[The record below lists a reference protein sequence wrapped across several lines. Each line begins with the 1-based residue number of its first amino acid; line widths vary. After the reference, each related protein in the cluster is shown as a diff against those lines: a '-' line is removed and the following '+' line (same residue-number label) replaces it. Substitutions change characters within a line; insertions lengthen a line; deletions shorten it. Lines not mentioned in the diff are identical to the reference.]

1 LLLFCAASM
10 KTKLAIIEEKA
21 AKLQNGWSAQQT
33 LQKRAAAGESP
44 PSKSVD
50 RSLKLPLAVR
60 PPEPAPDKVTALQR
74 IVRERNAEIQDLQV
88 RLAFVVL
95 LPPKHTSACTTYNVM
110 GA

>member
-1 LLLFCAASM
+1 MLLFCAASM

-33 LQKRAAAGESP
+33 LQKRAASGESP

-50 RSLKLPLAVR
+50 RSVKLPLAVR

-88 RLAFVVL
+88 QFAFVAL
-95 LPPKHTSACTTYNVM
+95 FPSTRPSACAFY
-110 GA
+110 